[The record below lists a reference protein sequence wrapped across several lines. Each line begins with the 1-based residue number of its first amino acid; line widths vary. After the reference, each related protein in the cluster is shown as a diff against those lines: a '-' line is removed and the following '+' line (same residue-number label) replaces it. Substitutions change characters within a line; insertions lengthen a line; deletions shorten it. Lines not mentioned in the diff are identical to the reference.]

1 MLSTN
6 QRAGL
11 VQATNGKAR
20 LAVSSTTNYRTHYFD
35 LCGQGSKQT
44 FTLRWF
50 VARLASIAT
59 EGHFELW
66 GGQGGIIANY
76 FVCLLY
82 LPSKG
87 FRLTAWLQITSYNK
101 LTINTIKLA
110 ALKRNNEKH
119 IHSTQGLKITETYVP
134 ENFSWAL
141 LQKNS
146 SHQDQVKEF
155 SGPNF
160 MHYWSHHNAPSSSHH
175 WSCWLSH
182 STRFRRVAIGAFR
195 VRTETDK
202 GRGDAC
208 NEHPK
213 CCSIV
218 LRESQHSMYY
228 AAIPM

>member
-66 GGQGGIIANY
+66 GGQGGTIANY
-76 FVCLLY
+76 FVWVLSITLLFHLI

-87 FRLTAWLQITSYNK
+87 HDFCDLLYSPLIFAINRSWFLPFTLFVFFLKRSWRMLSNISPYYNCEQILESRMGQNWFVAWLDYLSKGFERGGLLISILYFFNQQQYG
-101 LTINTIKLA
+101 
-110 ALKRNNEKH
+110 KRRH
-119 IHSTQGLKITETYVP
+119 RCFTASLG
-134 ENFSWAL
+134 
-141 LQKNS
+141 
-146 SHQDQVKEF
+146 
-155 SGPNF
+155 
-160 MHYWSHHNAPSSSHH
+160 
-175 WSCWLSH
+175 
-182 STRFRRVAIGAFR
+182 RVS
-195 VRTETDK
+195 RTHK
-202 GRGDAC
+202 M
-208 NEHPK
+208 
-213 CCSIV
+213 
-218 LRESQHSMYY
+218 LYY
-228 AAIPM
+228 

>member
-87 FRLTAWLQITSYNK
+87 FRLTAWLQITNYNI
-101 LTINTIKLA
+101 LINNKYDQAGCFERYKTP
-110 ALKRNNEKH
+110 
-119 IHSTQGLKITETYVP
+119 HSTLHTWVKNHRNICPWKFLLSTSPKEFITSRSSQRIQWS
-134 ENFSWAL
+134 NFYAL
-141 LQKNS
+141 LIS
-146 SHQDQVKEF
+146 
-155 SGPNF
+155 P
-160 MHYWSHHNAPSSSHH
+160 
-175 WSCWLSH
+175 
-182 STRFRRVAIGAFR
+182 
-195 VRTETDK
+195 
-202 GRGDAC
+202 
-208 NEHPK
+208 
-213 CCSIV
+213 
-218 LRESQHSMYY
+218 
-228 AAIPM
+228 